1 MAKNDDDKL
10 SLRYFSTVTAKKVD
24 WLWYP
29 YIPFGKITIV
39 QGDPGDGK
47 TTLVLNIAALLSTGL
62 PMPETSNK
70 PNHAVVIY
78 QSAEDGVE
86 DTLKPRL
93 VSAGADCSRIAFVDE
108 SEYGLKLN
116 DHRIENAIR
125 EAGAR
130 LLVLDPLQAYL
141 GENSE
146 MNRVDGIRPMLKQL
160 TSIAERTGCAVVVI
174 GHMNKA
180 SGSKGIYRG
189 LGSIDITAT
198 ARSFLLVGRI
208 KSNPA
213 IRVMGQMKNSLAG
226 EGTPIAFEIN
236 DDSTVRW
243 IGKYDITA
251 DELLSGFE
259 APSDGSKFSEAV
271 GKLEDVL
278 NDGELPCSRIYAMLH
293 EVGISKRSV
302 DRAKKQLNIKSIKR
316 ADGWYWSLQ
325 EAACEKG

>member
-1 MAKNDDDKL
+1 MAKNIEDKL

-47 TTLVLNIAALLSTGL
+47 TTLILNIAALLSTGL
-62 PMPETSNK
+62 PMPEASNNLN
-70 PNHAVVIY
+70 PVNIIY
-78 QSAEDGVE
+78 QSAEDGAE

-93 VSAGADCSRIAFVDE
+93 VAAGADCSRIAFVDE
-108 SEYGLKLN
+108 SKYGLKLN
-116 DHRIENAIR
+116 DRRIETAIN
-125 EAGAR
+125 ETGAR

-146 MNRVDGIRPMLKQL
+146 MNRADGIRPMLKQL
-160 TSIAERTGCAVVVI
+160 TSIADRTGCAVVVI

-189 LGSIDITAT
+189 LGSIDITAA
-198 ARSFLLVGRI
+198 ARSVLLVGRI

-213 IRVMGQMKNSLAG
+213 VRVMLQLKNSLAG
-226 EGTPIAFEIN
+226 EGMPIAFEIN
-236 DDSTVRW
+236 DDSSVRW
-243 IGKYDITA
+243 IGEYDITA
-251 DELLSGFE
+251 DELLNGE
-259 APSDGSKFSEAV
+259 EPLNDRNKLSEAV
-271 GKLEDVL
+271 DKLEKML
-278 NDGELPCSRIYAMLH
+278 NDGEVPCNRIYTALNNM
-293 EVGISKRSV
+293 GIGKRSV

-325 EAACEKG
+325 EVACEQG